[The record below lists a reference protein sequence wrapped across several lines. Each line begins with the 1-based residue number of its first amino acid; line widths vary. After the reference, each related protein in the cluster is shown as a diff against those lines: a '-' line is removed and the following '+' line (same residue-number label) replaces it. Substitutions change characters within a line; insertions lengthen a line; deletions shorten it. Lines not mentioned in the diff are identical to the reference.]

1 MNVSWQ
7 NIIDIIKRFK
17 FAITLVLAFKKIES
31 EDTTKYDN
39 FYSSTKAELFLN
51 ESAIV
56 DAFQSIYATII
67 TNIQKSLEKVS
78 DWIIDSVI
86 DHTISIWKYNPLA
99 RSSYI
104 KLPEELGHPRNNL
117 VNIQNTDD
125 NECLN

>member
-67 TNIQKSLEKVS
+67 TNIQKPLEKVS
-78 DWIIDSVI
+78 DWIIDLVI

-104 KLPEELGHPRNNL
+104 KLPEELGHPRSNL
-117 VNIQNTDD
+117 VNIKKLMIINV
-125 NECLN
+125 